1 MAEAINPEYDPTGIE
16 GGVDVNVLPWM
27 AVPGAAGTHLK
38 PLRASTESGMFSVAV
53 KLESGAGLSSAT
65 PLGGM
70 DLLVL
75 SGKVLYDEGGVQSTL
90 EPGTWGYLPANTRI
104 DSMVGKGDAELLV
117 NFYSALAFQ
126 GADGSVASV
135 LTSTDVRNL
144 AERHGI
150 TLVPNTLADCM
161 QDRPDPFT
169 GDGEPLAIASRDAS
183 QLVVGA
189 TEVTNGGS
197 QLRHPH
203 FVNTR
208 EVPWVVNP
216 DLPEIG
222 LKILRVSAETGI
234 VSLVVRH
241 NGVAD
246 PHNHLGASDF
256 LVLSGRIGYRAGP
269 PEGYGPG
276 VWFFEPAGARHDA
289 TQRLTD
295 DDLIYMANVY
305 GPLTFD
311 SGRGTPIAAVL
322 SWMEYE
328 ALANA
333 AGAGE

>member
-1 MAEAINPEYDPTGIE
+1 MAEAINPDYDPTGIE

-27 AVPGAAGTHLK
+27 AVPGAAGMHLK
-38 PLRASTESGMFSVAV
+38 PLRASTESGMFSAAV
-53 KLESGAGLSSAT
+53 KFEAGAGLHSAT

-75 SGKVLYDEGGVQSTL
+75 SGEVRYEEDGVESTL
-90 EPGTWGYLPANTRI
+90 EPGTWGFLPANTRI
-104 DSMVGKGDAELLV
+104 DSMLGEGDAELLV
-117 NFYSALAFQ
+117 NFYSALALFQ
-126 GADGSVASV
+126 GSGGSVASV
-135 LTSTDVRNL
+135 LTSADVRRL
-144 AERHGI
+144 AGEHGI
-150 TLVPNTLADCM
+150 TLVPNTLAECM
-161 QDRPDPFT
+161 RDRPDPFI
-169 GDGEPLAIASRDAS
+169 GEGEPLAIASRDAG

-189 TEVTNGGS
+189 REVGNGES
-197 QLRHPH
+197 RLNHPH
-203 FVNTR
+203 FVDTR

-234 VSLVVRH
+234 ASLVVRH

-322 SWMEYE
+322 SWMEYD
-328 ALANA
+328 ALARAAA
-333 AGAGE
+333 AG

>member
-1 MAEAINPEYDPTGIE
+1 M
-16 GGVDVNVLPWM
+16 
-27 AVPGAAGTHLK
+27 
-38 PLRASTESGMFSVAV
+38 
-53 KLESGAGLSSAT
+53 
-65 PLGGM
+65 LG
-70 DLLVL
+70 
-75 SGKVLYDEGGVQSTL
+75 E
-90 EPGTWGYLPANTRI
+90 
-104 DSMVGKGDAELLV
+104 GDAELLV

-126 GADGSVASV
+126 GPDGSVGSV
-135 LTSTDVRNL
+135 LTSADVRRL
-144 AERHGI
+144 AEQHDV
-150 TLVPNTLADCM
+150 TLVPNTLAECM
-161 QDRPDPFT
+161 QDRPDPFS
-169 GDGEPLAIASRDAS
+169 GEGEPLAIASRNAS
-183 QLVVGA
+183 QLVVGVK
-189 TEVTNGGS
+189 EQSNGDS
-197 QLRHPH
+197 RLRHGH
-203 FVNTR
+203 FIDTR

-216 DLPEIG
+216 DLPDIA
-222 LKILRVSAETGI
+222 LKILRVSAETGV

-311 SGRGTPIAAVL
+311 SGRDTPIAAVL

-333 AGAGE
+333 GADS

>member
-1 MAEAINPEYDPTGIE
+1 MAEAINPDYDPTGIE
-16 GGVDVNVLPWM
+16 GGVDTNVLRWM
-27 AVPGAAGTHLK
+27 AVPGARGMHLK
-38 PLRASTESGMFSVAV
+38 PLRASTESGMFSVVV
-53 KLESGAGLSSAT
+53 KLDAGAGLVSST
-65 PLGGM
+65 CLGGM
-70 DLLVL
+70 DLFVL
-75 SGKVLYDEGGVQSTL
+75 SGEVLYEEGGAESTL

-104 DSMVGKGDAELLV
+104 ARMVGQGDAELLV
-117 NFYSALAFQ
+117 NSYSALAWL
-126 GADGSVASV
+126 GSDDSVSSV
-135 LTSTDVRNL
+135 LTSADVRRL
-144 AERHGI
+144 AEEHDI
-150 TLVPNTLADCM
+150 TLVPNTLAECM
-161 QDRPDPFT
+161 RDRPDPFS
-169 GDGEPLAIASRDAS
+169 GDGEPLAIASRNAS
-183 QLVVGA
+183 QLVVGVR
-189 TEVTNGGS
+189 EGS
-197 QLRHPH
+197 KGESRLRHSH
-203 FVNTR
+203 FVDTR

-216 DLPEIG
+216 DLPDIG

-269 PEGYGPG
+269 PDGYGPG

-322 SWMEYE
+322 SWMEYD
-328 ALANA
+328 ALSKAA
-333 AGAGE
+333 AGA

>member
-1 MAEAINPEYDPTGIE
+1 MAEAINPEYDPTGME

-27 AVPGAAGTHLK
+27 PVAGAAGTHLK
-38 PLRASTESGMFSVAV
+38 PLRASTESGMFSVVV
-53 KLESGAGLSSAT
+53 KLEAGAGLPAST

-70 DLLVL
+70 DLFVL
-75 SGKVLYDEGGVQSTL
+75 SGEVRYEEGGTESTL

-104 DSMVGKGDAELLV
+104 AAMAGQGGDAELLV
-117 NFYSALAFQ
+117 NFYSALALLSP
-126 GADGSVASV
+126 DDSVGSV
-135 LTSTDVRNL
+135 LTSADVRHL
-144 AERHGI
+144 AGQHGI
-150 TLVPNTLADCM
+150 TLVPNTLAECM
-161 QDRPDPFT
+161 QDRPDPFS
-169 GDGEPLAIASRDAS
+169 GEGEPLAIASKNAS
-183 QLVVGA
+183 QLVVGVK
-189 TEVTNGGS
+189 EQSNGDS
-197 QLRHPH
+197 RLRHDH
-203 FVNTR
+203 FIDTR

-216 DLPEIG
+216 DLPDIG
-222 LKILRVSAETGI
+222 LKILRVSAETGV

-269 PEGYGPG
+269 PDGYGPG

-328 ALANA
+328 ALSK
-333 AGAGE
+333 AGADA

>member
-1 MAEAINPEYDPTGIE
+1 MAEAINPEYNPTGIE

-53 KLESGAGLSSAT
+53 KLDAGAGLRSAS

-75 SGKVLYDEGGVQSTL
+75 SGAVLYDEGGIQSTL

-104 DSMVGKGDAELLV
+104 DSMVGEGDAELLV

-126 GADGSVASV
+126 SSDGSVSSV
-135 LTSTDVRNL
+135 LTSADVRRL
-144 AERHGI
+144 AGQHGI

-183 QLVVGA
+183 QLVVGVK
-189 TEVTNGGS
+189 EQSNGDSG
-197 QLRHPH
+197 LRHDH
-203 FVNTR
+203 FIDTR
-208 EVPWVVNP
+208 DVPWVVNP
-216 DLPEIG
+216 DLPDIG
-222 LKILRVSAETGI
+222 LKILRVSAETGV

-269 PEGYGPG
+269 TGRIRAGRVVLRTRRRPPRCDPAADGRRPHLHGECLRPADLRLRPG
-276 VWFFEPAGARHDA
+276 NADR
-289 TQRLTD
+289 
-295 DDLIYMANVY
+295 
-305 GPLTFD
+305 
-311 SGRGTPIAAVL
+311 GRAVL
-322 SWMEYE
+322 DGVRRASK
-328 ALANA
+328 AA
-333 AGAGE
+333 AGA

>member
-1 MAEAINPEYDPTGIE
+1 
-16 GGVDVNVLPWM
+16 
-27 AVPGAAGTHLK
+27 
-38 PLRASTESGMFSVAV
+38 MFSVVV
-53 KLESGAGLSSAT
+53 KLEAGAGLPGST
-65 PLGGM
+65 CLGGM
-70 DLLVL
+70 DLFVL
-75 SGKVLYDEGGVQSTL
+75 SGEVLYEEDGVQSTL

-104 DSMVGKGDAELLV
+104 TSMVGQGDAELLA
-117 NFYSALAFQ
+117 NFYSALAFL
-126 GADGSVASV
+126 APDASVGSV
-135 LTSTDVRNL
+135 LTSADVRRL
-144 AERHGI
+144 AGQHGI
-150 TLVPNTLADCM
+150 TLVPNTLAECM

-169 GDGEPLAIASRDAS
+169 GDGEPLAIASGNAG
-183 QLVVGA
+183 QLVVGVK
-189 TEVTNGGS
+189 EQSNGAS
-197 QLRHPH
+197 RLKHAH
-203 FVNTR
+203 FIDTR

-216 DLPEIG
+216 GLPDIA
-222 LKILRVSAETGI
+222 LKILRVSAETGV

-246 PHNHLGASDF
+246 PHNHLGAGDF

-295 DDLIYMANVY
+295 EDLIYMANIY

-328 ALANA
+328 ALAKA
-333 AGAGE
+333 AADA

>member
-27 AVPGAAGTHLK
+27 PVAGAAGTHLK

-53 KLESGAGLSSAT
+53 KLEAGAGLRSAT
-65 PLGGM
+65 PLGGL

-75 SGKVLYDEGGVQSTL
+75 SGAVLYEEGGVQSVL

-104 DSMVGKGDAELLV
+104 DAMVGEGDAELLV
-117 NFYSALAFQ
+117 NFYSGLAFG

-135 LTSTDVRNL
+135 LTSADVRSL
-144 AERHGI
+144 AEQQGI
-150 TLVPNTLADCM
+150 TLVPNTLEECM
-161 QDRPDPFT
+161 QERPDPFS
-169 GDGEPLAIASRDAS
+169 GDGEPLAIASRDAG

-189 TEVTNGGS
+189 KEVSNGGS
-197 QLRHPH
+197 RLNHSH
-203 FVNTR
+203 FINTR

-216 DLPEIG
+216 DLPDIAV
-222 LKILRVSAETGI
+222 KILRVSAETGI

-241 NGVAD
+241 NGVAA

-276 VWFFEPAGARHDA
+276 VWFFEPAGARHDL

-311 SGRGTPIAAVL
+311 TGRGTPIEAVI
-322 SWMEYE
+322 SWMEYDAMAKAE
-328 ALANA
+328 A
-333 AGAGE
+333 GS